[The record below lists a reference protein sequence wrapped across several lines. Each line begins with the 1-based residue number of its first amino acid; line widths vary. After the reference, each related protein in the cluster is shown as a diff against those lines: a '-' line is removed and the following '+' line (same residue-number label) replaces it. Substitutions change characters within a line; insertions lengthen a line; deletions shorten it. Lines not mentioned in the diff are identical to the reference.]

1 MNGEYTENC
10 TFDPPQ
16 PIENSKILIK
26 TQGLSSIIHFQ
37 ITQLLSTFCIF
48 NFQFLPT
55 SILHFKFFIFTF
67 SFNSYF
73 YLIFAVMPIKGVV
86 LKSTGKW
93 YTVELN
99 DGSVISARIRGRLRL
114 DGLRTTN
121 PIAVGDIVLLDDNP
135 DDEGKHCISDFEK
148 RKNYIVRKSTNLSKQ
163 MQILA
168 TNVDR
173 AYLLVTLKSPTTQ
186 LAFIDRF
193 LVAAESFRIPTTI
206 LFNKIDQYA
215 PIEIE
220 TVDYLCDLY
229 ESIGYPCYKIS
240 AENKT
245 NIDFLR
251 EEIKGKQVMI
261 SGHSGVGK
269 STLVNALDPAM
280 DLRTGEISQAHLQG
294 QHTTTFAEMHKLA
307 SGGYIIDTPGIRAFG
322 IVDLD
327 KEVISHYFPEMRSL
341 IGECKF
347 HNCQHLNEPKCAV
360 KDAVEN
366 ETIAGSR
373 YATYVQL
380 LTEDENDVH
389 RRNIYG

>member
-1 MNGEYTENC
+1 
-10 TFDPPQ
+10 
-16 PIENSKILIK
+16 
-26 TQGLSSIIHFQ
+26 
-37 ITQLLSTFCIF
+37 
-48 NFQFLPT
+48 
-55 SILHFKFFIFTF
+55 
-67 SFNSYF
+67 
-73 YLIFAVMPIKGVV
+73 MPIKGVV

-121 PIAVGDIVLLDDNP
+121 PIAVGDIVILDDNP

-168 TNVDR
+168 ANVDR

-220 TVDYLCDLY
+220 TIDYLCDSY

-307 SGGYIIDTPGIRAFG
+307 TGGYIIDTPGIRAFG

-360 KDAVEN
+360 KEAVEN

-373 YATYVQL
+373 YSTYVQL

>member
-1 MNGEYTENC
+1 
-10 TFDPPQ
+10 
-16 PIENSKILIK
+16 
-26 TQGLSSIIHFQ
+26 
-37 ITQLLSTFCIF
+37 
-48 NFQFLPT
+48 
-55 SILHFKFFIFTF
+55 
-67 SFNSYF
+67 
-73 YLIFAVMPIKGVV
+73 MPIKGVV

-121 PIAVGDIVLLDDNP
+121 PIAVGDIVILDDNP

-168 TNVDR
+168 ANVDR

-251 EEIKGKQVMI
+251 EDIKGKQVMI

>member
-1 MNGEYTENC
+1 
-10 TFDPPQ
+10 
-16 PIENSKILIK
+16 
-26 TQGLSSIIHFQ
+26 
-37 ITQLLSTFCIF
+37 
-48 NFQFLPT
+48 
-55 SILHFKFFIFTF
+55 
-67 SFNSYF
+67 
-73 YLIFAVMPIKGVV
+73 MPIKGVV

-121 PIAVGDIVLLDDNP
+121 PIAVGDIVILDDNP

-168 TNVDR
+168 ANVDR

-220 TVDYLCDLY
+220 TVDYLCELY

-360 KDAVEN
+360 KEAVEN